1 MCVRLSVFCLPRLT
15 DGRCPGCRR
24 RQGVRLCTNP
34 FDVTTFGTETER
46 PPADGGFDH
55 GLLVLDRGVY
65 ADRVPYNAV
74 GTVPQKPPAA
84 DCSVVGLHFINLLA
98 MDPAENAAAVD
109 LHAEYIEAEAK
120 RPGRIVARNSAE
132 LASQWLHHRHTEVRC
147 SDLSAEGEVAVHI
160 DMRGV
165 PSEAWPELVAPLVL
179 QLPVGSRRLRCIS
192 VAEGDPFVAVAAWEQ
207 YGHQFVSVAADG
219 PGAVGQVTLTL
230 EEAGVDGGGV
240 SPVATRGGSLA
251 PLLLRT
257 EDTMVLRRVA
267 PISATATAVDC
278 VVYGKQAIEVLVPSR
293 PVSVAAEGTE
303 HVRVALEA
311 VRECEGTAADGSLA
325 TMYGALLRLEALGRP
340 VNGRPCRAVLA
351 SE

>member
-1 MCVRLSVFCLPRLT
+1 MRATLRLLPAAT
-15 DGRCPGCRR
+15 YRCAMPGCRR

-34 FDVTTFGTETER
+34 FDVATFADGAER

-132 LASQWLHHRHTEVRC
+132 LASQWLHHRHTKVRC
-147 SDLSAEGEVAVHI
+147 SDLSAKGEVAVHI
-160 DMRGV
+160 DMRDL
-165 PSEAWPELVAPLVL
+165 PAAAWPELVAPLVL
-179 QLPVGSRRLRCIS
+179 QLPGGSRRLRRIA
-192 VAEGDPFVAVAAWEQ
+192 VVEGDPFAAVAAWEQ

-293 PVSVAAEGTE
+293 PVSVAVEGTE

-340 VNGRPCRAVLA
+340 VNGRPCRAVPA